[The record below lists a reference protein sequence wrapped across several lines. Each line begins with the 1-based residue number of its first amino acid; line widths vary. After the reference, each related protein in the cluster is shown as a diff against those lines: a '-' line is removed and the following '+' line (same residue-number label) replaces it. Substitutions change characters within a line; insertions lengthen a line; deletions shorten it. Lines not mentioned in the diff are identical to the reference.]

1 LCGKRG
7 VYSSATSEI
16 KTSAEVQP
24 QCRTHAL
31 QKICNVTG
39 VTLKGVARCA
49 QATFDQGASIMTTQQ
64 HILDFYM
71 GPAVMTSGGAYAPM
85 FDGLPCDLAALARVV
100 QGLLLHEH

>member
-1 LCGKRG
+1 
-7 VYSSATSEI
+7 
-16 KTSAEVQP
+16 
-24 QCRTHAL
+24 
-31 QKICNVTG
+31 
-39 VTLKGVARCA
+39 
-49 QATFDQGASIMTTQQ
+49 MTTQQ